1 MLAIKKP
8 AALFSALILTVLA
21 LALFTGCA
29 DPGPRAL
36 LQGERLLREHHYAE
50 AIEKLLLATRL
61 LPKEAQ
67 AWNHLGLA
75 HHGAGHT
82 AEAAKAYQQ
91 ALALNR
97 NLAAVHYN
105 LGCLHLEQN
114 NIPAALAELTSYT
127 GLQPNLPDGWIRL
140 GTAQLRAH
148 QPDPAEKSFRQ
159 SLKLNPRS
167 PEAWNGLGLVQVQRR
182 RYQDAYQQFN
192 AALRVQPDYAPA
204 ILNAAIVSHQYLN
217 GRPVALQKYREYL
230 ALQPPPAA
238 AADVQQIVHQLEL
251 ELAPQPLAHP
261 PQANTP
267 PQVASLAHPAPAS
280 SLTAKVAT
288 VEATNK
294 TESAPP
300 VQPAAAE
307 HPRSNPPAASPPSA
321 RLAGPTSPPPATSGP
336 PPIASAPLELVRLA
350 DEEPI
355 RQARDTAP
363 APDSRSAAS
372 PASNPQS
379 ATLPAGGKGG
389 DVSGQKAGVTSR
401 LNPKN
406 WFRSKDQAP
415 PPAPENRA
423 LGSVGD
429 TNRTF
434 TVAKGSAPAAAG
446 RETFPRYRYLSPP
459 APAPGNRA
467 EAERFLAAGVRDQER
482 NRLSEAME
490 SYRQGLKAD
499 PAFFDAHYNLGVAA
513 QQAGDLSQ
521 CLRAYE
527 YALAINPASVK
538 ARFNF
543 AVALQKAGY
552 PRDAANEL
560 EKVLADSPAEARAHF
575 TLGNLCAQQL
585 GEPARARE
593 HYLRLLELEPQHP
606 QATAVRYWLE
616 ANP

>member
-1 MLAIKKP
+1 MLPPCKMLAIKKP
-8 AALFSALILTVLA
+8 AALFSALIVTVLA

-140 GTAQLRAH
+140 GTAPLRAH
-148 QPDPAEKSFRQ
+148 PPDPAEKSFRQ

-288 VEATNK
+288 VEDTNK

-307 HPRSNPPAASPPSA
+307 HPRSNPPAHPPRRPR
-321 RLAGPTSPPPATSGP
+321 RLQPGWRPPPP
-336 PPIASAPLELVRLA
+336 PPRQQAAPR
-350 DEEPI
+350 
-355 RQARDTAP
+355 
-363 APDSRSAAS
+363 RSLRR
-372 PASNPQS
+372 PSNWSVLPTKNQS
-379 ATLPAGGKGG
+379 A
-389 DVSGQKAGVTSR
+389 
-401 LNPKN
+401 
-406 WFRSKDQAP
+406 
-415 PPAPENRA
+415 
-423 LGSVGD
+423 
-429 TNRTF
+429 
-434 TVAKGSAPAAAG
+434 
-446 RETFPRYRYLSPP
+446 
-459 APAPGNRA
+459 
-467 EAERFLAAGVRDQER
+467 
-482 NRLSEAME
+482 
-490 SYRQGLKAD
+490 
-499 PAFFDAHYNLGVAA
+499 
-513 QQAGDLSQ
+513 
-521 CLRAYE
+521 
-527 YALAINPASVK
+527 
-538 ARFNF
+538 
-543 AVALQKAGY
+543 
-552 PRDAANEL
+552 
-560 EKVLADSPAEARAHF
+560 
-575 TLGNLCAQQL
+575 
-585 GEPARARE
+585 
-593 HYLRLLELEPQHP
+593 
-606 QATAVRYWLE
+606 
-616 ANP
+616 